1 MAKKQKAKPVPTVDS
16 ILAECTKE
24 VVKGMGRKRASK
36 AARDYWTTESRASI
50 HQKLKDGGIWLKD
63 KKRVLPVA
71 RKMGK
76 VAAALATGNLVL
88 LWAAEAA
95 AEAVQND
102 PGCPISGPGQGG
114 YCDF

>member
-16 ILAECTKE
+16 ILEECTKE
-24 VVKGMGRKRASK
+24 VLKGLGRKRASK
-36 AARDYWTTESRASI
+36 AARDYWTSESRASI
-50 HQKLKDGGIWLKD
+50 QQKLKAGGNWVKD

-102 PGCPISGPGQGG
+102 PGCPLPGPGQGG
-114 YCDF
+114 YCNF

>member
-1 MAKKQKAKPVPTVDS
+1 MAKKAKAKPVPTVDS

-24 VVKGMGRKRASK
+24 VVKGLGRKRASK
-36 AARDYWTTESRASI
+36 AAREYWTNESRASI
-50 HQKLKDGGIWLKD
+50 HQKLKDGGIWVKD
-63 KKRVLPVA
+63 KKRVLPIA

-102 PGCPISGPGQGG
+102 PGCPIGGPGQGG